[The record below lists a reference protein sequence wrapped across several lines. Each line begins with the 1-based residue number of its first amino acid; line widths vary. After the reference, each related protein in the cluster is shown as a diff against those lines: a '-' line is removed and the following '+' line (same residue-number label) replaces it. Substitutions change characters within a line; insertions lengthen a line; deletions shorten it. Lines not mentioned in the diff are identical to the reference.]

1 MKKQEYTVVEPQE
14 LLEFLIKQM
23 PDSSRTSIKELLAH
37 NVYVDGRR
45 TSQFNFPLQK
55 GMKVSVE
62 KATGRDRL
70 RPRDLDIVYEVVVNK
85 HEGLLSYSKFPN
97 DKTVI
102 TVLNQYLE
110 ASHQRC
116 HAHIVHR
123 LDRDTSGLMVVSKS
137 KEVSQKFEEDWKGMV
152 FDRRYVAVAWGK
164 IEPSRGEVRSWFTD
178 GEYCVLSSPTDNGG
192 KLAVTHYEVRQT
204 SRRYSLVEL
213 KLDTGRSDVRLQ
225 GRYLARQPPLSPRL
239 PPLLQAPRNRPPPAV
254 RNPRPRQFPQADG
267 ALTAGFP
274 SPVSVGSANCF
285 RAVLSLFQADFRA
298 EGGSN
303 ALRIQRRPAPPRAAY
318 GVPAIR
324 VPATSR
330 SLSFPS
336 API

>member
-1 MKKQEYTVVEPQE
+1 MKRNEYFVSEPKE
-14 LLEFLIKQM
+14 LLTFLQEMM
-23 PDSSRTSIKELLAH
+23 PESSRTKVKELLAH

-62 KATGRDRL
+62 KANGKDRL
-70 RPRDLDIVYEVVVNK
+70 RPRDLDIVYEDQHLMVVNK

-152 FDRRYVAVAWGK
+152 YDRRYVAVAWGK
-164 IEPSRGEVRSWFTD
+164 IEPPRGEVKSWFTD

-213 KLDTGRSDVRLQ
+213 KLDTGRRNQIRVHLRDLQHPVVHDPMYGYKDDLSPINRLALHAYRLCFKHPVTGRRLQ
-225 GRYLARQPPLSPRL
+225 FETP
-239 PPLLQAPRNRPPPAV
+239 
-254 RNPRPRQFPQADG
+254 
-267 ALTAGFP
+267 
-274 SPVSVGSANCF
+274 
-285 RAVLSLFQADFRA
+285 
-298 EGGSN
+298 
-303 ALRIQRRPAPPRAAY
+303 
-318 GVPAIR
+318 VPA
-324 VPATSR
+324 
-330 SLSFPS
+330 SFMKLMEL
-336 API
+336 

>member
-1 MKKQEYTVVEPQE
+1 MKQNEYIVSEPKE
-14 LLEFLIKQM
+14 LLTFLQEIM
-23 PDSSRTSIKELLAH
+23 PDSSRTKVKELLAH

-55 GMKVSVE
+55 GMKVSIE
-62 KATGRDRL
+62 KATGKDRL
-70 RPRDLDIVYEVVVNK
+70 RPRDLDIVYEDQHLFVVNK

-164 IEPSRGEVRSWFTD
+164 IEPPKGEVKSWFTD
-178 GEYCVLSSPTDNGG
+178 GEYCVLSSPVDNGG
-192 KLAVTHYEVRQT
+192 KLAVTHYEVKQT

-213 KLDTGRSDVRLQ
+213 KLDTGRRNQIRVHLRDLQ
-225 GRYLARQPPLSPRL
+225 HPVVHDPMYGYKEALSPVNRL
-239 PPLLQAPRNRPPPAV
+239 CLHAYRLC
-254 RNPRPRQFPQADG
+254 F
-267 ALTAGFP
+267 TH
-274 SPVSVGSANCF
+274 PVTG
-285 RAVLSLFQADFRA
+285 
-298 EGGSN
+298 
-303 ALRIQRRPAPPRAAY
+303 RRLKFETP
-318 GVPAIR
+318 VPA
-324 VPATSR
+324 
-330 SLSFPS
+330 SFLKLMEL
-336 API
+336 

>member
-1 MKKQEYTVVEPQE
+1 MHKQEYIVSEPRE
-14 LLEFLIKQM
+14 LLEFLLEKM
-23 PDSSRTSIKELLAH
+23 PDSSRTKVKELLAH
-37 NVYVDGRR
+37 NIYVDGRR
-45 TSQFNFPLQK
+45 TSQFHFPWQK

-70 RPRDLDIVYEVVVNK
+70 RPRDLDIVYEDQHLLVVNK

-102 TVLNQYLE
+102 TVLNDYLA

-192 KLAVTHYEVRQT
+192 KLAVTHYEVKQT

-213 KLDTGRSDVRLQ
+213 KLDTGRRNQIRVHLRDLQ
-225 GRYLARQPPLSPRL
+225 HPVVHDPMYGYKEDLSPVNRL
-239 PPLLQAPRNRPPPAV
+239 CLHAFRLC
-254 RNPRPRQFPQADG
+254 F
-267 ALTAGFP
+267 TH
-274 SPVSVGSANCF
+274 PVTGKRMKF
-285 RAVLSLFQADFRA
+285 
-298 EGGSN
+298 ET
-303 ALRIQRRPAPPRAAY
+303 P
-318 GVPAIR
+318 VPA
-324 VPATSR
+324 AF
-330 SLSFPS
+330 LKLMEL
-336 API
+336 

>member
-1 MKKQEYTVVEPQE
+1 MKKQEYIVSEPQE
-14 LLEFLIKQM
+14 LLEFLLEKM
-23 PDSSRTSIKELLAH
+23 PNSSRTKVKELLAH
-37 NVYVDGRR
+37 NVFVDGRR

-55 GMKVSVE
+55 GMKISVE

-70 RPRDLDIVYEVVVNK
+70 RPRDLDIVFEDQHLFVVNK

-102 TVLNQYLE
+102 TVLNDYLA

-164 IEPSRGEVRSWFTD
+164 IEPPRGEVKSWFTD

-192 KLAVTHYEVRQT
+192 KLAVTHYEVKQT

-213 KLDTGRSDVRLQ
+213 KLDTGRRNQIRVHLRDLQ
-225 GRYLARQPPLSPRL
+225 HPVVHDPMYGYKEDLSPVNRL
-239 PPLLQAPRNRPPPAV
+239 CLHAFRLC
-254 RNPRPRQFPQADG
+254 F
-267 ALTAGFP
+267 TH
-274 SPVSVGSANCF
+274 PVTGKRLKF
-285 RAVLSLFQADFRA
+285 
-298 EGGSN
+298 ET
-303 ALRIQRRPAPPRAAY
+303 P
-318 GVPAIR
+318 VPA
-324 VPATSR
+324 AF
-330 SLSFPS
+330 LKLMEL
-336 API
+336 

>member
-1 MKKQEYTVVEPQE
+1 MKKTEYTVAEPQE
-14 LLEFLIKQM
+14 LLEFLIANM
-23 PDSSRTSIKELLAH
+23 PDSSRTKVKELLAH

-45 TSQFNFPLQK
+45 ISQFNFPLQK

-62 KATGRDRL
+62 KTTGRDRL
-70 RPRDLDIVYEVVVNK
+70 RPRDLDIVYEDQHLFVVNK

-152 FDRRYVAVAWGK
+152 YDRRYVAVAWGK

-213 KLDTGRSDVRLQ
+213 KLDTGRRNQIRVHLRDLQHPVVHDPMYGYKEDLSPINRLALHAYRLCFKHPVTGRRLQ
-225 GRYLARQPPLSPRL
+225 
-239 PPLLQAPRNRPPPAV
+239 
-254 RNPRPRQFPQADG
+254 FE
-267 ALTAGFP
+267 T
-274 SPVSVGSANCF
+274 PV
-285 RAVLSLFQADFRA
+285 
-298 EGGSN
+298 
-303 ALRIQRRPAPPRAAY
+303 P
-318 GVPAIR
+318 
-324 VPATSR
+324 TSFMK
-330 SLSFPS
+330 LME
-336 API
+336 I